1 MYASTNERS
10 IVHSRGSCICILFF
24 CVWTFFHLIKLSR
37 YVGWPVMSTDSAN
50 IGWRLQLFTGFFTPL
65 QVIAVGLRFY
75 ARWLVVG
82 QSHPLE
88 DALVVVALVSQ
99 LILGAVGLASVTFAG
114 VGQHLAYLEEHE
126 PEKVLNWGRYLLAL
140 ATLYFVD
147 VNIPK
152 LAVLALYRRL
162 FPQRTARIT
171 VYIIGGI
178 LITGSIV
185 NTIVSLAACEPFEAN
200 FNPTLIGAKC
210 IDKEAF
216 YVWTSVPNIVTDV
229 VMLALP
235 LPIVW
240 SLHNTKRIKVA
251 LTFTFLV
258 GSLGLV
264 ASILRFHTFFVT
276 NSFTDGTYDAV
287 ELIIWTVAEPGIY
300 LISACLLTYRP
311 LLERVGK
318 SRLFGSF
325 RTSVKS
331 SNPSVYGPG
340 NRDGPVDGGG
350 VPLRN
355 VKRKGNGFTEIDD
368 DGSSGNVYI
377 LRASSERNIPGSPV
391 SGPGGITVTTE
402 IQNSWAPK

>member
-1 MYASTNERS
+1 
-10 IVHSRGSCICILFF
+10 
-24 CVWTFFHLIKLSR
+24 
-37 YVGWPVMSTDSAN
+37 MSTSSAN
-50 IGWRLQLFTGFFTPL
+50 IGWRLQVFTGFFTPL

-75 ARWLVVG
+75 SRWLVVG

-88 DALVVVALVSQ
+88 DALVVVSLISQ
-99 LILGAVGLASVTFAG
+99 LILGGVGVASVTYAG
-114 VGQHLAYLEEHE
+114 VGQHLGYLEEHE
-126 PEKVLNWGRYLLAL
+126 PEKVLNWGKYLLVL

-162 FPQRTARIT
+162 FPQRVARIT
-171 VYIIGGI
+171 VYTIAGI
-178 LITGSIV
+178 LIAGSIA
-185 NTIVSLAACEPFEAN
+185 NTIVSLAACKPFEAN
-200 FNPTLIGAKC
+200 YNPTLPGAKC
-210 IDKEAF
+210 IDKESF
-216 YVWTSVPNIVTDV
+216 FVWTSVPNIATDV

-240 SLHNTKRIKVA
+240 SLHNTKRIKIA

-311 LLERVGK
+311 LLERVGR

-331 SNPSVYGPG
+331 SNPSGYGTG
-340 NRDGPVDGGG
+340 QRNGAADGGA

-355 VKRKGNGFTEIDD
+355 VKKMGHGFTELDEDD
-368 DGSSGNVYI
+368 DASSGNVHI
-377 LRASSERNIPGSPV
+377 LRASSERHVPSSQGQ
-391 SGPGGITVTTE
+391 GAGGITVTTE
-402 IQNSWAPK
+402 IQNSWGAK